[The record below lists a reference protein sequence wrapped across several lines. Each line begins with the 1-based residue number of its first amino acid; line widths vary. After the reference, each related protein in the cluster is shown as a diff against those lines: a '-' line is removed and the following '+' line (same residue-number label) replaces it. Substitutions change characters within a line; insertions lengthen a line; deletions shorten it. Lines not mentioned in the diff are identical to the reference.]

1 MYLSHEPVHFLFYIL
16 FEQYV
21 WFFSSHLFIFLK
33 KKFSWDNFLSHLLR
47 HSGLMVSVLDSGSSS
62 LGSSLAEII
71 VSRVLSKQFPLSL
84 TVPGYQELTGL
95 AHPIFSQ
102 F

>member
-1 MYLSHEPVHFLFYIL
+1 
-16 FEQYV
+16 
-21 WFFSSHLFIFLK
+21 
-33 KKFSWDNFLSHLLR
+33 
-47 HSGLMVSVLDSGSSS
+47 MVSVLDSGSSS

-84 TVPGYQELTGL
+84 TVPGYHELTGL

>member
-1 MYLSHEPVHFLFYIL
+1 MYG
-16 FEQYV
+16 
-21 WFFSSHLFIFLK
+21 FSLHIFSYFLK
-33 KKFSWDNFLSHLLR
+33 KLSWANFLSHLLR
-47 HSGLMVSVLDSGSSS
+47 YTGLMVSGVDSGSSS
-62 LGSSLAEII
+62 LGSSLTEII

-95 AHPIFSQ
+95 GHPFFSE

>member
-1 MYLSHEPVHFLFYIL
+1 
-16 FEQYV
+16 
-21 WFFSSHLFIFLK
+21 
-33 KKFSWDNFLSHLLR
+33 
-47 HSGLMVSVLDSGSSS
+47 MVSGLDSGSSS
-62 LGSSLAEII
+62 LGSSLTEII

-95 AHPIFSQ
+95 GHPFFSE